1 MVLDVVSVGEAGG
14 SSGRYKAPFWP
25 QALKALPAP
34 NTPTTNQRRYC
45 AQQIFMNKFPPTN
58 ERPIIAESKEP
69 RVNESEFN
77 RRVDETLLAI
87 EQALE
92 NNEADL
98 DWDLTGG
105 ILDIEFP
112 NRSHIVINLQTPT
125 RQIWVATKGGG
136 FHFDFDAEQE
146 CWRLGDDELMQ
157 FLTGACTRQ
166 AGEPITIR

>member
-1 MVLDVVSVGEAGG
+1 M
-14 SSGRYKAPFWP
+14 
-25 QALKALPAP
+25 
-34 NTPTTNQRRYC
+34 
-45 AQQIFMNKFPPTN
+45 
-58 ERPIIAESKEP
+58 
-69 RVNESEFN
+69 NESEFN

-112 NRSHIVINLQTPT
+112 NRSHIIINRQTPT

-136 FHFDFDAEQE
+136 FHFDYDTELD
-146 CWRLGDDELMQ
+146 CWRAGAEELMQ
-157 FLTGACTRQ
+157 FLSAACTQQ
-166 AGEPITIR
+166 AGEAVTIR